1 MSKAS
6 GKLGVSDLARFGG
19 EKMFD
24 RVRGTPNL
32 VRPDIEKFLN
42 YSQEFFEARRYTNGG
57 PLVRKLEARLAG
69 LHGVKHCVAFS
80 NAFWAIVTTIQSLA
94 IEGRTELVMPSLTY
108 RRLADIVSWTGLTP
122 HFCEVNPDTLAMDPK
137 FAIEAVNERTALLL
151 APHPIVNNCDVA
163 GMEELSKQTGIP
175 LVFDSVESAMETY
188 RGKMIGGFGRAECFS
203 MHSSKLLNGF
213 EGGYVTTNDAELAE
227 RLAYIRGFGFAD
239 EDKVVVLG
247 LNAKLNEVHAAMAH
261 AAIDDLPD
269 QIERNR
275 KRYQAYRSLLKDVR
289 GIRLLE
295 FDANERRCFKSIVV
309 ELLDTWP
316 LSRPETI
323 DLLHAE
329 GALVRPYYSP
339 PQHLKKMAY
348 ATICEDLRE
357 TERLAGRFLL
367 LPCGEHVDEDDI
379 RRVVDLLVFMREHS
393 TEIQSALKGAPLS

>member
-1 MSKAS
+1 MST
-6 GKLGVSDLARFGG
+6 VSQKYRVQDLARFGG
-19 EKMFD
+19 TKTFD

-42 YSQEFFEARRYTNGG
+42 YSHEFFEARRYTNGG
-57 PLVRKLEARLAG
+57 PLVRKLEARLAL

-80 NAFWAIVTTIQSLA
+80 NAFWAIVTTIRSLA

-122 HFCEVNPDTLAMDPK
+122 HFCEVNPETLAMDPK
-137 FAIEAVNERTALLL
+137 FAIKAVNERTALLL
-151 APHPIVNNCDVA
+151 APHPIVNNCDIA

-188 RGKMIGGFGRAECFS
+188 RGKMIGGFGRTECFS

-213 EGGYVTTNDAELAE
+213 EGGYVTTNDGALAE
-227 RLAYIRGFGFAD
+227 QLAYIRGFGFAD
-239 EDKVVVLG
+239 EDKVVALG

-269 QIERNR
+269 QIERNK
-275 KRYQAYRSLLKDVR
+275 KRYHAYRSLLENLR
-289 GIRLLE
+289 EIRLLE
-295 FDANERRCFKSIVV
+295 FDADERRCFKSIVV
-309 ELLDTWP
+309 ELLDSWP
-316 LSRPETI
+316 LSRSETI

-348 ATICEDLRE
+348 ATICEDLHE
-357 TERLAGRFLL
+357 TERLAERFLL
-367 LPCGEHVDEDDI
+367 LPCGEHVDEEDI
-379 RRVVDLLVFMREHS
+379 RQVVDLLVFMRGHS
-393 TEIQSALKGAPLS
+393 TEIRAAFAGGARS